1 MPQLRDGSVV
11 ADPRLDRLQHFDE
24 RSRAYPVRELLTS
37 TQLQR
42 PRSYTWAVPSDV
54 VLDQGSEGACVGF
67 SIAHELAARP
77 VVVSADE
84 ALALRL
90 YRRAQQLDPWPGE
103 AYSGTSVLAGMQAA
117 QELGHFDEY
126 RWAFG
131 VDDAVLAIGYRGPV
145 VFGIP
150 WYSGM
155 YDAPNGVVRV
165 SGELVGGHAIVGL
178 GVTVRDSA
186 GRRPS
191 SLAAVD
197 RDRSTVLLLN
207 SWGRDYGVN
216 GRARITLRDLDLLL
230 QTRGECVVPV
240 KR

>member
-1 MPQLRDGSVV
+1 MH
-11 ADPRLDRLQHFDE
+11 DPRLDRREHFDE
-24 RSRAYPVRELLTS
+24 RSRAYPVRELLRS
-37 TQLQR
+37 SQLQR
-42 PRSYTWAVPSDV
+42 PRSYTWGMPSNI
-54 VLDQGSEGACVGF
+54 VLDQGREGACVGF
-67 SIAHELAARP
+67 AIAHELAARP
-77 VVVSADE
+77 VVVGGVGDSF
-84 ALALRL
+84 ALQL

-103 AYSGTSVLAGMQAA
+103 SYSGTSVLAGMQAA

-155 YDAPNGVVRV
+155 YDAPNGVLRV
-165 SGELVGGHAIVGL
+165 TGELVGGHAIVGV
-178 GVTVRDSA
+178 GVRVLDSS
-186 GRRPS
+186 GRRPV

-207 SWGRDYGVN
+207 SWGRGYGVN
-216 GRARITLRDLDLLL
+216 GRARITLRDLDVLLSNG
-230 QTRGECVVPV
+230 GECVVPV